1 MAPAAAIAYLHSMI
15 SAVIF
20 DCDGV
25 LVDSEVIAHE
35 VELAVLSQI
44 GLDYD
49 PHDFA
54 IRFMGMS
61 NDAFFAGLDADG
73 RARLGRSI
81 IDEIKEPIRERYYR
95 AVEERLVEVPGARD
109 AVRVLRLPKAV
120 ASSSEE
126 RALGIKLRKVGH
138 WDHFAPHVYSAQHV
152 KHAKPAPDLF
162 LLAAKAL
169 GIPPAE
175 CLVIEDTVN
184 GVTAGCAAG
193 MQVWGFRGGGHMTDR
208 LAERLTEAGAQRI
221 VADWAEAERLFAQL

>member
-1 MAPAAAIAYLHSMI
+1 MI

-35 VELAVLSQI
+35 VELAVLAEI
-44 GLDYD
+44 GLHYD

-54 IRFMGMS
+54 VRFMGQS
-61 NDAFFAGLDADG
+61 NEAFFAGLDADG
-73 RARLGRSI
+73 RERLGRSI
-81 IDEIKEPIRERYYR
+81 IDEIREPIRERYYR
-95 AVEERLVEVPGARD
+95 EVEARLAEVPGALVAIR
-109 AVRVLRLPKAV
+109 ALRLPKAV

-126 RALGIKLRKVGH
+126 RALGIKLKKVGH
-138 WDHFAPHVYSAQHV
+138 WDHFAPHVFSAQHV

-169 GIPPAE
+169 DIPPAE

-184 GVTAGCAAG
+184 GVTAGRAAG

-208 LAERLTEAGAQRI
+208 LAERLTQAGAMRI
-221 VADWAEAERLFAQL
+221 VADWAEAARLFAAL

>member
-1 MAPAAAIAYLHSMI
+1 MI

-25 LVDSEVIAHE
+25 LVDSEIIAHE
-35 VELAVLSQI
+35 VELAVLSEI
-44 GLDYD
+44 GLGYD
-49 PHDFA
+49 SHDFA

-61 NDAFFAGLDADG
+61 NAAFFAALDADG
-73 RARLGRSI
+73 RERLGRSI
-81 IDEIKEPIRERYYR
+81 ADEIREPIKQRYYQ
-95 AVEERLVEVPGARD
+95 AIEERLTEVPGALAAIR
-109 AVRVLRLPKAV
+109 ALRLPKAV

-126 RALGIKLRKVGH
+126 GALGFKLRKVGH
-138 WDHFAPHVYSAQHV
+138 WEHFAPHVFSAQHV

-169 GIPPAE
+169 DVPPAE

-184 GVTAGCAAG
+184 GVAAARAAG

-208 LAERLTEAGAQRI
+208 LAARLTEAGAERI
-221 VADWAEAERLFAQL
+221 VTDWAEAERLFAAL

>member
-1 MAPAAAIAYLHSMI
+1 MI

-35 VELAVLSQI
+35 VELAVLAEI
-44 GLDYD
+44 GLHYD

-54 IRFMGMS
+54 VRFMGQS
-61 NDAFFAGLDADG
+61 NEAFFAGLDADG
-73 RARLGRSI
+73 RERLGRSI
-81 IDEIKEPIRERYYR
+81 IDEIREPIRERYYR
-95 AVEERLVEVPGARD
+95 EVEERLAEVPGALGAIR
-109 AVRVLRLPKAV
+109 ALRLPKAV
-120 ASSSEE
+120 ASSSED

-138 WDHFAPHVYSAQHV
+138 WDHFAPHVFSAQHV

-169 GIPPAE
+169 DIPPAE

-184 GVTAGCAAG
+184 GVTAARTAG

-208 LAERLTEAGAQRI
+208 LAERLTQAGAQRI
-221 VADWAEAERLFAQL
+221 VSDWAEAARLFAAL